1 VKELLL
7 GLKKYMDLLGLT
19 LLVQM
24 VLLLKIFL
32 L

>member
-19 LLVQM
+19 LLVLM
-24 VLLLKIFL
+24 ALLLKIFL